1 MFLPQVG
8 VRGLYTLTGPFSGKL
23 IEGVQYTCSAV
34 RLISDLINKGE
45 APYETYYK
53 PYSITELDYTNDL
66 KNNIAIITLEANE
79 QHVVYVPATYISGY
93 PEIGGVSY
101 VSLMLGA
108 QLGPIK
114 EGSDLTLVKNK
125 VKVVILQYV
134 GVDVEV
140 KIIAASL
147 PKLISNT
154 SSDALESA
162 REANKD
168 LANTDESNLVRLQT
182 ENIILLQKIALL
194 ETYIKEN
201 L

>member
-1 MFLPQVG
+1 
-8 VRGLYTLTGPFSGKL
+8 
-23 IEGVQYTCSAV
+23 
-34 RLISDLINKGE
+34 
-45 APYETYYK
+45 
-53 PYSITELDYTNDL
+53 
-66 KNNIAIITLEANE
+66 
-79 QHVVYVPATYISGY
+79 
-93 PEIGGVSY
+93 
-101 VSLMLGA
+101 MLGA

-125 VKVVILQYV
+125 VKEVILQYV

-162 REANKD
+162 REANKN